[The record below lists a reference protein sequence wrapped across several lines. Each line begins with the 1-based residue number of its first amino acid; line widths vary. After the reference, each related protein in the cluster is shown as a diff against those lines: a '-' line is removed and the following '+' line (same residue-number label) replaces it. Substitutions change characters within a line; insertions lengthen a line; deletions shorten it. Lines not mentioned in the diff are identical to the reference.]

1 MIMAVAERAG
11 EIRAT
16 DLRNGTI
23 EEYAENE
30 RVCIFVWSEIVSL
43 TLSFRIFATI

>member
-23 EEYAENE
+23 QEYVRKMNACVFFCE
-30 RVCIFVWSEIVSL
+30 
-43 TLSFRIFATI
+43 AK